1 MFYRPYP
8 ISRSKIILSNPHPLV
23 ITGSRIKLIGH
34 FSFCN
39 KFAIYACHE
48 SVCIFP
54 KRECHLREKDHH
66 RDHSCNYIPA
76 LTTIKDWH
84 TKAYCHSP
92 SKCLLLNMNSN
103 YLNPIENNKQW
114 CFVLSMI
121 KVYVV
126 VEFYP
131 WFNIVYRNL
140 KMRVKQRERQ
150 IETRIKLNHNKYIV
164 YQLKLNLTC
173 FYSAYFFLASSCST
187 ATSAWFCCCYCIMVI
202 CIWLS
207 C

>member
-1 MFYRPYP
+1 MFYKPYP

-103 YLNPIENNKQW
+103 YLNRGSYTALRFKTVS
-114 CFVLSMI
+114 FHSFTLSLLPFAGLAI
-121 KVYVV
+121 
-126 VEFYP
+126 
-131 WFNIVYRNL
+131 
-140 KMRVKQRERQ
+140 
-150 IETRIKLNHNKYIV
+150 RIN
-164 YQLKLNLTC
+164 
-173 FYSAYFFLASSCST
+173 S
-187 ATSAWFCCCYCIMVI
+187 
-202 CIWLS
+202 
-207 C
+207 